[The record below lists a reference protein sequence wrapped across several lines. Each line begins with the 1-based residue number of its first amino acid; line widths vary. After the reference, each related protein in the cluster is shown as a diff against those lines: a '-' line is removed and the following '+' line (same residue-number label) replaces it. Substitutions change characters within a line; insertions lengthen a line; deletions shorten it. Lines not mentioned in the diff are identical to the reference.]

1 MNDTA
6 TVMAD
11 RLLLLGGLERNKVV
25 ANRNE
30 LKRFLRAYFGAPKQ
44 SHQESSEIA
53 RPDAARFALQIS
65 IAPRPVSRP
74 EQILHVKPR
83 F

>member
-1 MNDTA
+1 MDIAARGNKCCEEVVTVNDTA

-44 SHQESSEIA
+44 
-53 RPDAARFALQIS
+53 
-65 IAPRPVSRP
+65 
-74 EQILHVKPR
+74 
-83 F
+83 